1 MSAAPVDNVY
11 EFDRSAQVSSKTKD
25 EILAGA
31 RQQAND
37 LQLKYAGRVTPLEAW
52 KLFSTGAAVIVDV
65 RTNEE
70 RIFVGHVPN
79 TLHVAWQTGTSLNRN
94 PRFVKEVESKV
105 PSKEAFILLLC
116 RSGKRSHDAADALS
130 AAGFINVFNIAEGF
144 EGDLNDQQQRG
155 ALGGWRH
162 WALPWVQN

>member
-1 MSAAPVDNVY
+1 MSAATVDNVY
-11 EFDRSAQVSSKTKD
+11 EFDRSSQANSKTKD

-31 RQQAND
+31 QEQANA
-37 LQLKYAGRVTPLEAW
+37 LQLKYAGRVSPPEAW

-70 RIFVGHVPN
+70 RIFVGHIPN

-94 PRFVKEVESKV
+94 PRFVKEVESRV
-105 PSKEAFILLLC
+105 PGKEAQILLLC
-116 RSGKRSHDAADALS
+116 RSGKRSHDAAEALS
-130 AAGFINVFNIAEGF
+130 AAGFVNVFNIAEGF
-144 EGDLNDQQQRG
+144 EGDLNQNQQRG